1 VRCLLLAV
9 GRCRDPALVAL
20 IERYRGRL
28 PWPVEVREIEARSVD
43 PVRRRAEEGRA
54 ILAALPPE
62 APFVAL
68 DERGTLLS
76 SRAFAER
83 LGSWRDEGRRA
94 VAFAIGGPDG
104 LDPAV
109 RERADLVLALG
120 RLTLPHELARL
131 VLVEQLYRAHSILA
145 GHPYHRE

>member
-68 DERGTLLS
+68 DERGMLLT

-83 LGSWRDEGRRA
+83 LSRWREEERRT
-94 VAFAIGGPDG
+94 VAFAIGGVEG
-104 LDPAV
+104 LEPTV

-131 VLVEQLYRAHSILA
+131 VLVEQLYRAYSILVR
-145 GHPYHRE
+145 HPYHRE

>member
-1 VRCLLLAV
+1 MRCLVLAV
-9 GRCRDPALVAL
+9 GRCRDPALGELLA
-20 IERYRGRL
+20 RYLDRL
-28 PWPVEVREIEARSVD
+28 PWPVEIREIEARTAD
-43 PVRRRAEEGRA
+43 PARRRSEEGRA
-54 ILAALPPE
+54 ILAASPPE
-62 APFVAL
+62 APLVAL
-68 DERGTLLS
+68 DERGVVLT

-83 LGSWRDEGRRA
+83 LGRWREEGRRT
-94 VAFAIGGPDG
+94 VAFAIGGADG

-109 RERADLVLALG
+109 RARADLVLALG